1 MTVLSSNAYNN
12 NNNNS
17 GLIERHFPEFNSADI
32 YIYIAELQFE
42 CQFKQMSLE
51 LSLKAV
57 NGYMRYMWHCITD

>member
-1 MTVLSSNAYNN
+1 MVTVGTHSH

-17 GLIERHFPEFNSADI
+17 GLIERHFREFNSADRS
-32 YIYIAELQFE
+32 IAELQFE

-57 NGYMRYMWHCITD
+57 NGAGVHDVFW